1 MNKLPTTRK
10 RELSFIHNVFQ
21 SFTMCLEVL
30 GRALCIALFL
40 LSASSSIADV
50 NKKEAKVSLTEN
62 TTIKAS
68 VNIQRDSVSPDAPLP
83 GRLHIVFVPLS
94 ETEIETN
101 NIREPRLYSAWPTKN
116 VEPLFSIDLSDLPK
130 NASFTSEDLNGFPY
144 QRLEDLPAGRYAV
157 QAVYDSNILESS
169 INSEG
174 NAYSSVEFISIK
186 NRQFPNVQLKLNNV
200 LEPDTLPDDDQL
212 LRFVKF
218 KSETLSQFW
227 NSDMF
232 LRAGVILPRSYFD
245 NPLAR
250 YPVYFDIGGYGA
262 RYTRAQRLYDNEKFQ
277 EYWLDESTPEM
288 VIIFLDG
295 EAPFGD
301 PYQINSA
308 NNGPYGDATW
318 QEFLPYLEQQF
329 NIVDKME
336 GRFVSGC
343 STGGWVSLALQ
354 IFYPDTF
361 NGAWSFSADG
371 VDFRFFQLVD
381 IYSDQNAFF
390 NEHDQ
395 ERPSYRQKDGDVIFS
410 IKHEIDMENT
420 MGRGSSFIT
429 SGGQWGG
436 WNAVYSPKGENG
448 LPMAIWDPDTGVIDK
463 RVAQEWKKY
472 DLRYHLDEN
481 WLELG
486 PKLQGKLHIWMGDM
500 DNFYLNNAMYLFEDM
515 LKSKTEPRSDARFTW
530 RRGVGHCD
538 YDGLEMRKRTISEM
552 IEQYSQS
559 Q

>member
-1 MNKLPTTRK
+1 MNIPPRFRNCQSIAINHL
-10 RELSFIHNVFQ
+10 FQ
-21 SFTMCLEVL
+21 SLTMSSEILARAFFVILVL
-30 GRALCIALFL
+30 MFASNSIAEARVDTDLSVTN
-40 LSASSSIADV
+40 SASI
-50 NKKEAKVSLTEN
+50 
-62 TTIKAS
+62 
-68 VNIQRDSVSPDAPLP
+68 NIQGPPSSPDASLP
-83 GRLHIVFVPLS
+83 GRLHIIFVPLS
-94 ETEIETN
+94 ETETKLSD
-101 NIREPRLYSAWPTKN
+101 IREPRLYSAWPIKS
-116 VEPLFSIDLSDLPK
+116 VEPLFSIDLREVPK
-130 NASFTSEDLNGFPY
+130 NANFVSGDLTGFPY
-144 QRLEDLPAGRYAV
+144 NRLEDLPAGRYAV

-174 NAYSSVEFISIK
+174 NAYSNVEFILIK
-186 NRQFPNVQLKLNNV
+186 NGQFPNLQLKLNNV
-200 LEPDTLPDDDQL
+200 LEPDTLPEDDQF

-218 KSETLSQFW
+218 KSETLSEFW
-227 NSDMF
+227 NSDIF
-232 LRAGVILPRSYFD
+232 LRAGVILPRSYFE

-262 RYTRAQRLYDNEKFQ
+262 RYTRAQRLYDNDKFQ
-277 EYWLDESTPEM
+277 EYWLDEGTPEM

-318 QEFLPYLEQQF
+318 QEFLPYLENQL

-371 VDFRFFQLVD
+371 VDFRYFQLVN
-381 IYSDQNAFF
+381 IYNDKNAFF
-390 NEHDQ
+390 NEHGQ

-420 MGRGSSFIT
+420 MGRGNSFVT

-436 WNAVYSPKGENG
+436 WNAVYSPKGDNG
-448 LPMAIWDPDTGVIDK
+448 LPMAVWDPKTGEIDK
-463 RVAQEWKKY
+463 SVAREWEKY
-472 DLRYHLDEN
+472 DLRIHLDNN
-481 WLELG
+481 WAELG
-486 PKLQGKLHIWMGDM
+486 PKLQGKLNIWMGDM

-515 LKSKTEPRSDARFTW
+515 LKSKTEPRSDAKFTW

-538 YDGLEMRKRTISEM
+538 YDGLEMRKRTINQM
-552 IEQYSQS
+552 MDRYSDS